1 MFRLDARDSAPT
13 LRLRSITRR
22 SLHPL
27 EEIAMSTTAPT
38 IAGSPPSLVAGPDE
52 GRLIDPRGQ
61 RFGAGL
67 SVVVLGLGFVT
78 GLHVVVAF
86 LALALGV
93 SALFGT
99 RYFILG
105 RPWPYVRRALRL
117 APPRELEHEYPPR
130 FAQTLGAIGLALSA
144 LLFMAGF
151 ATVGWLVAAAVG
163 TLQAVLA
170 LTGYCLGCRLYFLK
184 WWVPAQFQ
192 RLARRTTIA

>member
-1 MFRLDARDSAPT
+1 
-13 LRLRSITRR
+13 
-22 SLHPL
+22 
-27 EEIAMSTTAPT
+27 MSTTAPT
-38 IAGSPPSLVAGPDE
+38 ITGSPAAVPARPDAPPRPDE

-67 SVVVLGLGFVT
+67 SVLVLSLGFVASLPIVV
-78 GLHVVVAF
+78 GL

-93 SALFGT
+93 SAVFGT
-99 RYFILG
+99 RYFVLG
-105 RPWPYVRRALRL
+105 RPWPTVRRVLRL

-130 FAQTLGAIGLALSA
+130 FAQTLGAIGLTLSA
-144 LLFMAGF
+144 LLFVVGF
-151 ATVGWLVAAAVG
+151 ATLGWLVAAAVG

-192 RLARRTTIA
+192 KLARRTTIA